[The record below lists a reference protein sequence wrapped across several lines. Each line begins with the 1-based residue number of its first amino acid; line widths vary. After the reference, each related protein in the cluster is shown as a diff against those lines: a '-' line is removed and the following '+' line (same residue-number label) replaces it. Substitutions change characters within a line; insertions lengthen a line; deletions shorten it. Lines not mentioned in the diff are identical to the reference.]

1 MKYKSTNMLDQKF
14 KALANPTRREILI
27 MLSQKSLYASEIAKE
42 FSISFASI
50 SHHLQKLEASKLIIS
65 KRKGQYKQYSLCIEE
80 LEEISLWITN
90 LI

>member
-1 MKYKSTNMLDQKF
+1 MKYEKSDLLDKKF

-27 MLSQKSLYASEIAKE
+27 LLSKKPLNAGEIATK
-42 FSISFASI
+42 FTISFASI

-65 KRKGQYKQYSLCIEE
+65 KHIGINIQYSLCISEF
-80 LEEISLWITN
+80 EEIYLWIAN